1 MKYMALF
8 STAFLLLYYTMTITY
23 KTLINQQQLLKNLL
37 ELLTKLSQKFEL
49 QAEKAETLR
58 EE

>member
-23 KTLINQQQLLKNLL
+23 KMLTNHQQLLRNLL

-49 QAEKAETLR
+49 QAENAEILR